1 MFKALLFSLLVLA
14 VLLLSSCQFI
24 HSFAGHDRFEIVGE
38 ILDLTPKSN
47 TTQSDLGSEA
57 TESAAIE
64 YPNVDV
70 TMTREIAKA
79 DGSFKREVLAK
90 GSFTDSKFTAVGRVQ
105 GDLQSEI
112 RATIKV
118 VINET
123 EPISTEV
130 VISAEKNV
138 EFVLV
143 TYIGKGN
150 YELILKGSDLNSQD
164 TAKRF
169 RLSGDLRDQ
178 TALDLDSTNVQLS
191 STIYDSD
198 GPRSVQ
204 LGSVM
209 LQDGMFVIES
219 DVEHLAV
226 VDVQLRDGNTYK
238 QAGAMVAEPGVEY
251 EIRPVLDIGE
261 FAVKALSEG
270 AHSKLVD
277 SWLWNDDW
285 LDLMEQSWV
294 AREAMMAEMR
304 QAPPEEPVA
313 MTNETAE
320 PVEEDTSNSETE
332 FARNNPAAPECQHV
346 DLNAVILNL
355 ISEPSEDELPEFV
368 KLATQAQ
375 EMTANIVK
383 EIALTSENPW
393 LSFAALN
400 LDVFPYSDEWIK
412 VEIEAYQRLSTMF
425 NKEFAE
431 LNIDPLIEQKTHRIE
446 VNENDLKLV
455 PGQIVPTF
463 QLASIDGEEVSLTN
477 VLRNNDRILIDFWAS
492 WCGPC
497 IASFPALKEMYE
509 SYHEQGFAII
519 GVSIDDTDEAWMQKS
534 EELELPWVNLGENL
548 GFDGPTP
555 RKFGVQFIPKTYLL
569 DSEGCIVQKDLET
582 SQLKTV
588 LTDRYGDVE
597 EPTDTTDSTE
607 I

>member
-1 MFKALLFSLLVLA
+1 MFRYSLLSVLVLA
-14 VLLLSSCQFI
+14 GLLLSSCQFSD
-24 HSFAGHDRFEIVGE
+24 SFIGHERFEITGE
-38 ILDLTPKSN
+38 ILDLSQ
-47 TTQSDLGSEA
+47 TTDPEA
-57 TESAAIE
+57 TGAVAKE

-70 TMTREIAKA
+70 VVMQEVVKA
-79 DGSFKREVLAK
+79 NGTPTYKSLTK
-90 GSFTDSKFTAVGRVQ
+90 GSFVEGKFASFGRFK
-105 GDLQSEI
+105 GDLQSEV
-112 RATIKV
+112 RATIEV
-118 VINET
+118 VIDDA

-130 VISAEKNV
+130 SKTAGGNLG
-138 EFVLV
+138 FVLV
-143 TYIGKGN
+143 TFDGEGN
-150 YELILKGSDLNSQD
+150 YELILKGSDLNSRD

-169 RLSGDLRDQ
+169 RLSGDLRGQ
-178 TALDLDSTNVQLS
+178 TDLNLDSTIVELT
-191 STIYDSD
+191 STIHDSD

-204 LGSVM
+204 LGNVM

-219 DVEHLAV
+219 DVEHVVV
-226 VDVQLRDGNTYK
+226 VDVHLRDGVTYK

-251 EIRPVLDIGE
+251 EVIPILDLGE
-261 FAVKALSEG
+261 YGVKALSEG
-270 AHSKLVD
+270 AQSELVD
-277 SWLWNDDW
+277 SWLWNDEW
-285 LDLMEQSWV
+285 LELMEQSWA
-294 AREAMMAEMR
+294 AREAMMAEMS
-304 QAPPEEPVA
+304 QAPPDEPEA
-313 MTNETAE
+313 LIDGEAE
-320 PVEEDTSNSETE
+320 PEEEDTGSSESE

-346 DLNAVILNL
+346 DLNAVIWNL
-355 ISEPSEDELPEFV
+355 ILEASEGEEPEFV

-393 LSFAALN
+393 LAFAALN
-400 LDVFPYSDEWIK
+400 LDVFPYTDEWVK

-425 NKEFAE
+425 DKEFAE
-431 LNIDPLIEQKTHRIE
+431 INIDPLIEQKTQWIE
-446 VNENDLKLV
+446 VNENDSKLV
-455 PGQIVPTF
+455 PGQIAPTF
-463 QLASIDGEEVSLTN
+463 QLASIDGEEISLTN
-477 VLRNNDRILIDFWAS
+477 ILRSNDRILIDFWAS

-509 SYHEQGFAII
+509 AFHEQGFTII
-519 GVSIDDTDEAWMQKS
+519 GVSIDRTDEAWMQKS

-597 EPTDTTDSTE
+597 ATDTDSTE